1 MKKLSLLSLLMML
14 FVMSSCD
21 KVTEVTFDSQL
32 SQTSDEVAVNES
44 THNRTANTPFSTAF
58 VLSLDNSDTHD
69 YLDQLKDL
77 ELSNLNLSFTGLS
90 GLTGNTTVVDLTIT
104 VDNQIVITIPNFNF
118 DMVAQGDPFMITD
131 TQKINQIASRLL
143 DHKKINVEIRGSIPS
158 SDTYHFR
165 IKLQA
170 KATITADAL

>member
-1 MKKLSLLSLLMML
+1 MKKFSLSSLFLMLL
-14 FVMSSCD
+14 VMTSCD
-21 KVTEVTFDSQL
+21 KATEVSFDSQL
-32 SQTSDEVAVNES
+32 SQTSDEIAVNES
-44 THNRTANTPFSTAF
+44 TQNKTTNAPFSTSF

-77 ELSNLNLSFTGLS
+77 DLSDMKLSFTGLS
-90 GLTGNTTVVDLTIT
+90 GLAGNTTVVDLTII
-104 VDNQIVITIPNFNF
+104 VDNQIVINIPNFNF
-118 DMVAQGDPFMITD
+118 DMVAQGDPIMITD
-131 TQKINQIASRLL
+131 TQKINQIATRLL
-143 DHKKINVEIRGSIPS
+143 DRKKINIEISGSIPS